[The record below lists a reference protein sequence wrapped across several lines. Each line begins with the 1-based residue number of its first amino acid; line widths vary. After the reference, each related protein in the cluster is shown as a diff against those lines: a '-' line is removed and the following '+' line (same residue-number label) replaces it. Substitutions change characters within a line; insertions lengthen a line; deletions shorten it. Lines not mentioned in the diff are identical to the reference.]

1 MLAATPALAA
11 QFPTVIDFPGCTPA
25 QLTAVFAALANEAG
39 FTLTPDAMTKAAAV
53 LTLAEAARASGNARL
68 ESGYGRCSHCS
79 AICPV

>member
-1 MLAATPALAA
+1 
-11 QFPTVIDFPGCTPA
+11 
-25 QLTAVFAALANEAG
+25 
-39 FTLTPDAMTKAAAV
+39 MTKAAAV